1 VTHVGWVDVL
11 ALALGLAVCIVLA
24 FLVSPPATQSDP
36 DMVWEGRVA
45 VGFAALVYVGPL
57 WLGQAAS
64 TLFAAVADGGIWPGW
79 LWGWL
84 VVAPLLGASPPAAAM
99 ARRSLRIFRRG
110 APDPDLHL
118 SGAAVQQASN
128 FAWADTTAEPGWE
141 LRRTPPLPL
150 EWPPTRGGPAVW
162 FCYAERPATPE
173 TVEVAAPWARIIVS
187 GRGAVP
193 VVERLSDA
201 VESLGAHGI
210 QPTAAS
216 LKRQVLVTELRGGDS
231 DGVLARALN
240 DWRARNALIA
250 AHSSVAQ
257 HFPPVV

>member
-1 VTHVGWVDVL
+1 VTHVGWLDVL

-24 FLVSPPATQSDP
+24 CLVSQLAAQSDP

-64 TLFAAVADGGIWPGW
+64 TVFAALDDGGVWPGW

-84 VVAPLLGASPPAAAM
+84 VVAPLLGASPPAAAL
-99 ARRSLRIFRRG
+99 ARASLRIFRCG
-110 APDPDLHL
+110 SAGPDLHL

-150 EWPPTRGGPAVW
+150 EWPPTPGGSAVW

-173 TVEVAAPWARIIVS
+173 TIEVAGPWALITVPD
-187 GRGAVP
+187 RGVAP
-193 VVERLSDA
+193 IVERLSDA
-201 VESLGAHGI
+201 VQSLGPQSIPAAAGI
-210 QPTAAS
+210 EQ
-216 LKRQVLVTELRGGDS
+216 QVLSVALRCGDP

-240 DWRARNALIA
+240 DWRGRNVLIA
-250 AHSSVAQ
+250 AEPSVAP
-257 HFPPVV
+257 HLPPAG

>member
-1 VTHVGWVDVL
+1 
-11 ALALGLAVCIVLA
+11 
-24 FLVSPPATQSDP
+24 
-36 DMVWEGRVA
+36 MVWEGRVA

-64 TLFAAVADGGIWPGW
+64 TLFAALADGGIWPGW

-99 ARRSLRIFRRG
+99 ARRSSRIFRGG
-110 APDPDLHL
+110 APDPDLHP

-173 TVEVAAPWARIIVS
+173 TVEVAARGRGSSSPVGERCRSSNGCPTAWNRWGHTAFSRLRQASS
-187 GRGAVP
+187 GRSWSRSYG
-193 VVERLSDA
+193 VVIR
-201 VESLGAHGI
+201 
-210 QPTAAS
+210 TAYWPG
-216 LKRQVLVTELRGGDS
+216 R
-231 DGVLARALN
+231 
-240 DWRARNALIA
+240 
-250 AHSSVAQ
+250 
-257 HFPPVV
+257 

>member
-1 VTHVGWVDVL
+1 MHVGWVDVL

-24 FLVSPPATQSDP
+24 FLVSPLTTQNDP
-36 DMVWEGRVA
+36 DMIWEGRA
-45 VGFAALVYVGPL
+45 AAGFAALVYVAPL

-64 TLFAAVADGGIWPGW
+64 TLFAALADGGIWPGW

-99 ARRSLRIFRRG
+99 ARRSSRIFRGG
-110 APDPDLHL
+110 APDPDLHP

-128 FAWADTTAEPGWE
+128 FAWADTLADLGWE

-150 EWPPTRGGPAVW
+150 AWPPTRGGAAVW

-173 TVEVAAPWARIIVS
+173 TVEVAGPWARITVPD
-187 GRGAVP
+187 RAAVP

-201 VESLGAHGI
+201 VESLGSQGI
-210 QPTAAS
+210 QSAEGG
-216 LKRQVLVTELRGGDS
+216 LKRQVLLVELRPGDP

-240 DWRARNALIA
+240 DWRARNQLIA
-250 AHSSVAQ
+250 AHSTVAQ
-257 HFPPVV
+257 HLPPVV